1 MSAVESDFPVV
12 PLMLQ
17 HGTSVLDS
25 SQNQPLVLHRLWGPT
40 GQTLHLPLT
49 CCSVSSLAPCIPMFT
64 PRFPFVGLTCAWALS
79 LHVHPGIE
87 FSHCGPTLHTN
98 GLMDL

>member
-49 CCSVSSLAPCIPMFT
+49 CCSVSSLPPRIPMFT
-64 PRFPFVGLTCAWALS
+64 PRFSFVGLTC
-79 LHVHPGIE
+79 VPGP
-87 FSHCGPTLHTN
+87 SPYTHTLE
-98 GLMDL
+98 